1 MREEVTRERTAHTHE
16 DSWLV
21 YVAGSI
27 AGMELAG
34 AGAHIRDKGIVRN
47 IVKSQPEAHAARV
60 ARQEPTPTRG
70 PPATPRAHTVD
81 LGQVGIPS
89 LIRGPAGGC
98 APGSKVWVKLR
109 LGREDEKERRWYQ
122 YMGEIES
129 ECHQVRGSLKLKV
142 RVPSLDGCLLVDPEF
157 IDFHDVK
164 KDPEAIGAY
173 ANRMLREC
181 PAEAEALGG
190 DVKCYHIPEGS
201 EERLAACDGRGVAD
215 GRRIAQARA
224 EEIKDRLPAYLRRH
238 AMGCAEGIAW
248 PAFPAEADLGID
260 RRVKNP
266 RTEDGEGS
274 GLQRMAVE
282 RGEAEDAKRCAEG
295 AQRRSRSRSR
305 SHSMTRIM
313 REIDEGRTHEEPGEA
328 EDEAIGMTEAYRV
341 ATNSGQSKE
350 EAMATVEVVFEV
362 SEAEVKRCLR
372 SYLRRPATRRSQEVS
387 EVCVQM
393 LN

>member
-1 MREEVTRERTAHTHE
+1 
-16 DSWLV
+16 
-21 YVAGSI
+21 
-27 AGMELAG
+27 
-34 AGAHIRDKGIVRN
+34 
-47 IVKSQPEAHAARV
+47 
-60 ARQEPTPTRG
+60 
-70 PPATPRAHTVD
+70 
-81 LGQVGIPS
+81 
-89 LIRGPAGGC
+89 
-98 APGSKVWVKLR
+98 
-109 LGREDEKERRWYQ
+109 
-122 YMGEIES
+122 
-129 ECHQVRGSLKLKV
+129 
-142 RVPSLDGCLLVDPEF
+142 
-157 IDFHDVK
+157 
-164 KDPEAIGAY
+164 
-173 ANRMLREC
+173 
-181 PAEAEALGG
+181 
-190 DVKCYHIPEGS
+190 
-201 EERLAACDGRGVAD
+201 
-215 GRRIAQARA
+215 
-224 EEIKDRLPAYLRRH
+224 
-238 AMGCAEGIAW
+238 MGCAEGIAW

-341 ATNSGQSKE
+341 VTNSGQSKE

-372 SYLRRPATRRSQEVS
+372 SYLRRPATRRSQEIS